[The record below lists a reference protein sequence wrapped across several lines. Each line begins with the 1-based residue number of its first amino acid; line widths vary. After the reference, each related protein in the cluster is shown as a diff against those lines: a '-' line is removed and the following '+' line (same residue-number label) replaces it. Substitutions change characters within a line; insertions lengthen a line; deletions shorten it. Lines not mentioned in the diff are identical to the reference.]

1 LGKQPQ
7 DCALGITQYDPGAN
21 KGEIMSS
28 LLIFAFSDQD
38 GASKM
43 ITEIKSLQTE
53 QLISISDAA
62 TVIRKPDGNI
72 IIEQATS
79 LVGSGTLGGAFW
91 GMLVGVIFYMPW
103 LGMASSGARAGKLS
117 DYGID
122 DNFIKDVGVT
132 IGPGQSA
139 LFLIVSSMAEDRVIG
154 AVSRHKATLL
164 RTNLGEEDEN
174 RLREAFPARS

>member
-1 LGKQPQ
+1 
-7 DCALGITQYDPGAN
+7 
-21 KGEIMSS
+21 MSS

-38 GASKM
+38 SANQM
-43 ITEIKSLQTE
+43 IAEIKSLQTE

-72 IIEQATS
+72 KIEQATS

-91 GMLVGVIFYMPW
+91 GMLVGVIFCMPW
-103 LGMASSGARAGKLS
+103 LGMVSGATRASRLS

-139 LFLIVSSMAEDRVIG
+139 IFLIVSSMAEDRII
-154 AVSRHKATLL
+154 AVLSRRKATLL
-164 RTNLGEEDEN
+164 RTNLSQEDES
-174 RLREAFPARS
+174 RLREAFAARS

>member
-1 LGKQPQ
+1 
-7 DCALGITQYDPGAN
+7 
-21 KGEIMSS
+21 MSS

-38 GASKM
+38 GASQ
-43 ITEIKSLQTE
+43 IIAEIKSLQTE

-62 TVIRKPDGNI
+62 TVIRTPDGKI
-72 IIEQATS
+72 KLEQSTS
-79 LVGSGTLGGAFW
+79 LAGSGTLGGAFW

-103 LGMASSGARAGKLS
+103 LGMASSEVAGARAGKLS

-139 LFLIVSSMAEDRVIG
+139 LFLMVSSMAEDRVIG
-154 AVSRHKATLL
+154 TLSRHKATLL
-164 RTNLGEEDEN
+164 RTNLSQEDEN
-174 RLREAFPARS
+174 RLREAFTASS